1 MARNNIC
8 SSICWFIILIVV
20 VYPIAIATNILWVLL
35 QPLEG
40 CCDCIKSMN
49 RFFERLVT
57 WPRDFGY
64 AISNG
69 QTNCPQP

>member
-20 VYPIAIATNILWVLL
+20 VYPIAIATSIVWVLL

-69 QTNCPQP
+69 QTNCPHP